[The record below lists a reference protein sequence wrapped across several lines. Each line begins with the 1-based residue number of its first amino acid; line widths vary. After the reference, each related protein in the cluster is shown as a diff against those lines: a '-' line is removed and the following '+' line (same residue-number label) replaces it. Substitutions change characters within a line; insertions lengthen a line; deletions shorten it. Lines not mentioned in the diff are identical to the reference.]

1 MSAYPRSQ
9 GEFEARFASEEACR
23 EYLFHLRWPQ
33 GFVCPRCGGLGG
45 WLTKRGLVMCTEC
58 GYQASLTAGT
68 IFEGSRKPL
77 HTWFRAAWAVTTDKG
92 GVSALGM
99 QRVLGLGSY
108 QTAWTWLHKLRR
120 AMVRPD
126 QDRLSGRV
134 EVDESYFGGIS
145 HGHEGRRR
153 GSKALIAI
161 AAQEDGRGIGRIR
174 MQRVPDASAK
184 SLEAFVVLAIAP
196 GSVVHTDGWS
206 GYAGLAAKGY
216 SHEATPQGRLD
227 LPGADED
234 LLPRVH
240 RVASLMKRWVL
251 GTHQGSVSHGHL
263 DYYLDEFTFRFNRR
277 RSRSRGM
284 LFYRLLQNAVRIGP
298 TPYRA
303 MAKGQPS
310 PKARGYNR

>member
-1 MSAYPRSQ
+1 MSDYPRSQ
-9 GEFEARFASEEACR
+9 GEFDAQFASEEACR
-23 EYLFHLRWPQ
+23 EYLFRLRWPE
-33 GFVCPRCGGLGG
+33 GFVCPRCAGHGG
-45 WLTKRGLVMCTEC
+45 WLTKRGLVMCRGC

-77 HTWFRAAWAVTTDKG
+77 QTWFRAVWAVTTDKG
-92 GVSALGM
+92 GVSALGV
-99 QRVLGLGSY
+99 QRILGLGSY

-126 QDRLSGRV
+126 QDRLSGRI
-134 EVDESYFGGIS
+134 EVDESYIGSIS

-153 GSKALIAI
+153 GKKALVLI

-174 MQRVPDASAK
+174 MQRVPDASAE
-184 SLEAFVVLAIAP
+184 SLEDFVVRAITQ

-206 GYAGLAAKGY
+206 GYAGLAARGY
-216 SHEATPQGRLD
+216 VHESTPQKRLG
-227 LPGADED
+227 LPGSDED

-240 RVASLMKRWVL
+240 RVASLMKRWML
-251 GTHQGSVSHGHL
+251 GTHQGAVSQEHL

-284 LFYRLLQNAVRIGP
+284 LFYRLLQNAVRMGP
-298 TPYRA
+298 TPYQA
-303 MAKGQPS
+303 MAKGQRG
-310 PKARGYNR
+310 PKAQGYNR